1 MPLFSLLQMGASS
14 SRTTPFKMYFKKNWN
29 KLDLQ
34 SLKRHALCSAI
45 LNGHSI
51 LWKMGDAGQ
60 LKGLLIIIT
69 VLQLAWL
76 CKKTRKMG
84 RSAICIAVSLCKT
97 RQTCVLRVQIWAW
110 NLQLPPVLL
119 LCPFLGLL
127 TKQVESQDTLPG
139 GVASVSVEIQTV
151 PIAVETV

>member
-14 SRTTPFKMYFKKNWN
+14 SRTTCFKMYFLKNWN

-34 SLKRHALCSAI
+34 SLKRHALCSVI

-69 VLQLAWL
+69 VLQLDWL
-76 CKKTRKMG
+76 CKKKKKKKKIGEWGKEGRKEA
-84 RSAICIAVSLCKT
+84 RKEERKNPAIY
-97 RQTCVLRVQIWAW
+97 Q
-110 NLQLPPVLL
+110 
-119 LCPFLGLL
+119 
-127 TKQVESQDTLPG
+127 
-139 GVASVSVEIQTV
+139 
-151 PIAVETV
+151 

>member
-97 RQTCVLRVQIWAW
+97 RQTCVLRVQIWA
-110 NLQLPPVLL
+110 
-119 LCPFLGLL
+119 
-127 TKQVESQDTLPG
+127 
-139 GVASVSVEIQTV
+139 
-151 PIAVETV
+151 

>member
-76 CKKTRKMG
+76 CKKNKKNGQKCHMYC
-84 RSAICIAVSLCKT
+84 SFSL
-97 RQTCVLRVQIWAW
+97 
-110 NLQLPPVLL
+110 
-119 LCPFLGLL
+119 
-127 TKQVESQDTLPG
+127 QDTPDLCHKGADSGVKSSAPSCPLTLPISG
-139 GVASVSVEIQTV
+139 A
-151 PIAVETV
+151 PN